1 MKSQDQTNLLEAAR
15 ALVSALETGDNDQIQ
30 QQMATVTKAQETE
43 LFNEVGKLT
52 RDLHEALT
60 SFNVDPRLVSLA
72 EKDIPNTRERLT
84 YVIESTEEAANK
96 TLNFVDETL
105 PLASELEENAAKLEK
120 SWHRFRMR
128 EMNAEEFREMSKEI
142 EAYLPVV
149 KQHSEKIHQN
159 LSEVTLAQ
167 GYQDLTGQ
175 VIRQVITMVEEV
187 EDNLVALVKIA
198 GTHQQDRQKDD
209 TEESPIKAEG
219 PQIGAKDNPKV
230 VNNQDEVDDLL
241 SSLGF

>member
-1 MKSQDQTNLLEAAR
+1 
-15 ALVSALETGDNDQIQ
+15 
-30 QQMATVTKAQETE
+30 
-43 LFNEVGKLT
+43 
-52 RDLHEALT
+52 
-60 SFNVDPRLVSLA
+60 
-72 EKDIPNTRERLT
+72 
-84 YVIESTEEAANK
+84 
-96 TLNFVDETL
+96 
-105 PLASELEENAAKLEK
+105 
-120 SWHRFRMR
+120 MR